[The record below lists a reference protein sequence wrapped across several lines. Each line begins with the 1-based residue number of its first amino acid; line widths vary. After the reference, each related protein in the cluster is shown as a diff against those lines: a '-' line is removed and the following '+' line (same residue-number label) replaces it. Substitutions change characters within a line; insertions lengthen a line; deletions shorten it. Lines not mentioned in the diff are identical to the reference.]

1 MAAAKGGRKEN
12 KPATSQRRDGASKAR
27 QRFHDRQ
34 VTRWTGL
41 VRPTTVAFQTMNPDD
56 SIHGRGAAHN
66 PPNRFER
73 LHVEPDPDAEPS
85 PDDLMEGP
93 PRPKTVFYRDSSQ
106 TILNRN
112 DSPDIPFDVSLNPY
126 RGCEH
131 GCVYCFAR
139 PTHEY
144 LGFSSGLDFE
154 TKIMV
159 KEDAP
164 ELLRREL
171 SSPRWQP
178 QVVAM
183 AGVTDCYQPVERKLR
198 ITRRCLEVFAEFRN
212 PVGIVTKNALVTRDI
227 DVLQELARFDAVA
240 VFVTI
245 TTLDAELARR
255 MEPRTASPRQRLET
269 IRILAAAG
277 IRVGVMVAPV
287 IPGLTDHEVMPIL
300 KAATEAGA
308 KSAGYVMLRLPFAL
322 KELFENWLT
331 RWYPNSR
338 EKVLNRIR
346 AVRDGELYRA
356 DFKTRMTGTG
366 IFAEQVRQQFHT
378 ACRRAGIDG
387 QRPGLSVD
395 SFRVPAKPG
404 DQMDLGLG

>member
-1 MAAAKGGRKEN
+1 
-12 KPATSQRRDGASKAR
+12 
-27 QRFHDRQ
+27 
-34 VTRWTGL
+34 
-41 VRPTTVAFQTMNPDD
+41 MNPDD

-183 AGVTDCYQPVERKLR
+183 AGVTDCYQPIERKLR

-300 KAATEAGA
+300 KAATDAGA
-308 KSAGYVMLRLPFAL
+308 KSAGYVMLRLPHAL

-331 RWYPNSR
+331 RWYPDSR

-366 IFAEQVRQQFHT
+366 IFAEQVRQQFRT

-395 SFRVPAKPG
+395 SFRVPARAG

>member
-1 MAAAKGGRKEN
+1 M
-12 KPATSQRRDGASKAR
+12 
-27 QRFHDRQ
+27 
-34 VTRWTGL
+34 
-41 VRPTTVAFQTMNPDD
+41 
-56 SIHGRGAAHN
+56 
-66 PPNRFER
+66 
-73 LHVEPDPDAEPS
+73 
-85 PDDLMEGP
+85 
-93 PRPKTVFYRDSSQ
+93 FYRDLSQ

-131 GCVYCFAR
+131 GCIYCYAR

-164 ELLRREL
+164 ELLRKEL
-171 SSPRWQP
+171 SSARWKP

-183 AGVTDCYQPVERKLR
+183 AGVTDCYQPIERKLR

-227 DVLQELARFDAVA
+227 DVLQELSRFNASTVY
-240 VFVTI
+240 VSV

-269 IRILAAAG
+269 IRTLASAG

-287 IPGLTDHEVMPIL
+287 VPGLTDHEVMPIL
-300 KAATEAGA
+300 KAATDAGA
-308 KSAGYVMLRLPFAL
+308 KSAGYVMLRLPHAL
-322 KELFENWLT
+322 KELFEDWLK
-331 RWYPNSR
+331 RWYPDSR
-338 EKVLNRIR
+338 EKVLNRIK

-356 DFKTRMTGTG
+356 EFKTRMTGTG

-378 ACRRAGIDG
+378 ACRKAGIDG
-387 QRPGLSVD
+387 KRVPLSVD
-395 SFRVPAKPG
+395 SFRVPARAG

>member
-1 MAAAKGGRKEN
+1 
-12 KPATSQRRDGASKAR
+12 
-27 QRFHDRQ
+27 
-34 VTRWTGL
+34 
-41 VRPTTVAFQTMNPDD
+41 MNPNQ
-56 SIHGRGAAHN
+56 SIAGRGAASN
-66 PPNRFER
+66 PANRFER
-73 LHVEPDPDAEPS
+73 LQVEPDPDAEPF
-85 PDDLMEGP
+85 PDELEEGP
-93 PRPKTVFYRDSSQ
+93 PRPKTVFYRDLSQ
-106 TILNRN
+106 TILNKN

-131 GCVYCFAR
+131 GCIYCYAR

-164 ELLRREL
+164 DLLRKEL
-171 SSPRWQP
+171 SSARWKP

-183 AGVTDCYQPVERKLR
+183 ARVTDCYQPIERKLR

-227 DVLQELARFDAVA
+227 DVLQELSRFNASAVY
-240 VFVTI
+240 VSV

-269 IRILAAAG
+269 IRTLASAG

-287 IPGLTDHEVMPIL
+287 VPGLTDHEIMPIL
-300 KAATEAGA
+300 KAATDAGA
-308 KSAGYVMLRLPFAL
+308 KSAGYVMLRLPHGL
-322 KELFENWLT
+322 KELFEDWLK
-331 RWYPNSR
+331 RWYPDSR
-338 EKVLNRIR
+338 DKVLNRIK

-356 DFKTRMTGTG
+356 DFKTRMSGTG
-366 IFAEQVRQQFHT
+366 IFADQVRQQFRA
-378 ACRRAGIDG
+378 ACRKAGIDG
-387 QRPGLSVD
+387 ERAPLSVD
-395 SFRVPAKPG
+395 SFRVLAKAG

>member
-1 MAAAKGGRKEN
+1 
-12 KPATSQRRDGASKAR
+12 
-27 QRFHDRQ
+27 
-34 VTRWTGL
+34 
-41 VRPTTVAFQTMNPDD
+41 MNTDQP
-56 SIHGRGAAHN
+56 IPGRGTASN

-73 LHVEPDPDAEPS
+73 LHLEPDPDAEPF
-85 PDDLMEGP
+85 PDEVEQGP
-93 PRPKTVFYRDSSQ
+93 PRPKTVFYRDATQ

-131 GCVYCFAR
+131 GCVYCYAR
-139 PTHEY
+139 PFHEY

-171 SSPRWQP
+171 SAPRWQP

-183 AGVTDCYQPVERKLR
+183 AGVTDCYQPIERKLR

-269 IRILAAAG
+269 IRTLAAAG

-300 KAATEAGA
+300 KAATDAGA
-308 KSAGYVMLRLPFAL
+308 KSAGYVMLRLPHAL

-331 RWYPNSR
+331 RWYPNSS

-346 AVRDGELYRA
+346 AVRDGELYQA
-356 DFKTRMTGTG
+356 DFATRMSGTG
-366 IFAEQVRQQFHT
+366 IFAEQANQLFH
-378 ACRRAGIDG
+378 AGCRRAGIDG
-387 QRPGLSVD
+387 RRTHLSVD
-395 SFRVPAKPG
+395 SFRVPPKQG
-404 DQMDLGLG
+404 DQLDFKLG